1 MENQI
6 NNDFVKPQPIEINIT
21 LHKDLCDGEEICPT
35 CNGLGVVIRDNIY
48 GLENDPDK
56 TIMFPYKK
64 QSLILCPTCYNGVI
78 RRCNLCGE
86 IIPLQRTKCNCE
98 KQREIDRIEREK
110 RAATKLSL
118 APDAT
123 PEILKKSEYFYSD
136 CYGYNEGYFNEW
148 EDFFDYWYELE
159 YDGDAPKVRPEYV
172 WTTEPV
178 DLKLWASDIVS
189 SATEDLYED
198 AYDSISDKK
207 IDELQKYLDEWCVT
221 SGCGTTY
228 YQGDYKV
235 KIPWEE
241 YDKHIEDY
249 YV

>member
-1 MENQI
+1 LIMCE
-6 NNDFVKPQPIEINIT
+6 FVKPKHIEIDIT
-21 LHKDLCDGEEICPT
+21 LHKDLCEGDEICPT
-35 CNGLGVVIRDNIY
+35 CKGLGVVVRDNIY
-48 GLENDPDK
+48 GLDNDPNK

-78 RRCNLCGE
+78 RRCNLCGG

-98 KQREIDRIEREK
+98 KQREIDEIEREK
-110 RAATKLSL
+110 REATKLSL

-148 EDFFDYWYELE
+148 DDFFDYWHELE
-159 YDGDAPKVRPEYV
+159 YDGEAPKVRPEYV

-178 DLKLWASDIVS
+178 DLKLWAGDIVL

-207 IDELQKYLDEWCVT
+207 IKELQDYLDKWCVT

-235 KIPWEE
+235 RIPWE
-241 YDKHIEDY
+241 DY
-249 YV
+249 END

>member
-1 MENQI
+1 MSE
-6 NNDFVKPQPIEINIT
+6 FVKPKHIEINIT
-21 LHKDLCDGEEICPT
+21 LHKDLCEGDEICPT
-35 CNGLGVVIRDNIY
+35 CKGLGVVVRDNIY
-48 GLENDPDK
+48 GLDNDPNK

-98 KQREIDRIEREK
+98 KQREIDEIEREK
-110 RAATKLSL
+110 REATKLSL

-148 EDFFDYWYELE
+148 DDFFDYWHELE
-159 YDGDAPKVRPEYV
+159 YDGEAPKVRPEYV

-249 YV
+249 YGRE